1 MRIYAEMWLHKPAV
15 LSGQLVLFKII
26 IQDIEVFVDRLKAR
40 LRRISIQLFL
50 SRARLFYCF
59 ILIVFQFI
67 PHGSAEDKRKSRME
81 IRLYTPSLEAVEQG
95 YFLFR
100 EHAAV
105 EPKIAQIDGSF
116 SKLSSIQLQQ
126 SDQQTW
132 REQQSAAVRIANI

>member
-1 MRIYAEMWLHKPAV
+1 
-15 LSGQLVLFKII
+15 
-26 IQDIEVFVDRLKAR
+26 
-40 LRRISIQLFL
+40 
-50 SRARLFYCF
+50 
-59 ILIVFQFI
+59 
-67 PHGSAEDKRKSRME
+67 ME